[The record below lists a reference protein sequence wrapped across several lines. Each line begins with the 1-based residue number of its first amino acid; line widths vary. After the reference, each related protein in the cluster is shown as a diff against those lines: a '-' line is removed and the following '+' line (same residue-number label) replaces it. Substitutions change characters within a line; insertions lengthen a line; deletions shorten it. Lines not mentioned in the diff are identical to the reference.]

1 MGIRVAGAVVGEQ
14 PPCLRVREPE
24 TLSLI
29 MLNITARTRSILL
42 LASLASGTLAA
53 APASGPADQ
62 PLLGSADFVP
72 TAERPVGFLGDGSA
86 RYPGASPVTTWDVQ
100 TGRNIVWKT
109 PMPAWSCASPIVVGG
124 KVFVCAEPHTLL
136 CIDAASGKVLWQKDN
151 DPLELFP
158 PADAAVARRL
168 WETEVN
174 KQIEAWWILWKQRS
188 EATTRAWTRP
198 STRRGLPASSPAA
211 DALPYSFSTHDP
223 HCYKKDTP
231 QYRESAAIRHELAR
245 KYGICFE
252 YWPGSIGHTFAT
264 PVSDGQHVYV
274 SFGWGQVACYDLAG
288 TRKWLKWFKPDMA
301 VEKDAS
307 QGGYP
312 NSYFCNSPRL
322 IGDKLIVQAGCYLR
336 ALSKD
341 TGELIWETR
350 YNPLR
355 FTVGLSQIMR
365 LPGIDLLVTGHERIY
380 DLATGKVVASG
391 MIQGYGSPMVHGDTV
406 YMMQYSTHRA
416 PAGKAGGA
424 WRISADAGGKVSLR
438 SLWTHNAAS
447 WVGPVF
453 DDGLLYVD
461 GAVYDAADGAL
472 VQRLNQGTCMG
483 PHPVIAGGHYFVIH
497 NNGSTIVAEKGRGG
511 KIVSKGTVQAN
522 DPRKMF
528 KAEGEPDES
537 RKRWWDQCVYG
548 TGSVSG
554 SVVATPFFQG
564 KRFYVRTF
572 DSLLCIGE

>member
-1 MGIRVAGAVVGEQ
+1 
-14 PPCLRVREPE
+14 
-24 TLSLI
+24 
-29 MLNITARTRSILL
+29 MLNITARTCSILL
-42 LASLASGTLAA
+42 WVSLASGIIATALASA
-53 APASGPADQ
+53 QADQ

-72 TAERPVGFLGDGSA
+72 TVERPVGFLGDGSA
-86 RYPGASPVTTWDVQ
+86 SYPGATPVTTWDVQ

-109 PMPAWSCASPIVVGG
+109 PLPAWSCASPILVGG

-136 CIDAASGKVLWQKDN
+136 CVDAASGRILWQKEN

-158 PADAAVARRL
+158 PEEAAAARKIWQGEL
-168 WETEVN
+168 D
-174 KQIEAWWILWKQRS
+174 KQIVAWMAVWKQRG
-188 EATTRAWTRP
+188 AGQRP
-198 STRRGLPASSPAA
+198 HVGRGTPASAPAA
-211 DALPYSFSTHDP
+211 DKSPYAFSSHDP
-223 HCYKKDTP
+223 YCYRKDTP
-231 QYRESAAIRHELAR
+231 QYKESAAIRRELAR

-288 TRKWLKWFKPDMA
+288 ARKWLKWFQPDMA

-336 ALSKD
+336 ALSND

-355 FTVGLSQIMR
+355 YTVGLSQIMR

-424 WRISADAGGKVSLR
+424 WRVNADTGGKVSLR
-438 SLWTHNAAS
+438 SLWTHGAAS

-453 DDGLLYVD
+453 DDALLYVD
-461 GAVYDAADGAL
+461 GAVYDAAEGAL
-472 VQRLNQGTCMG
+472 IQQLNQGTSMR
-483 PHPVIAGGHYFVIH
+483 PHPVIAGAHYFILY
-497 NNGSTIVAEKGRGG
+497 NNGSTVVAEKGRDG
-511 KIVSKGTVQAN
+511 KIVFKGTVQAG
-522 DPRKMF
+522 DPRKTF
-528 KAEGEPDES
+528 TAEGEPDQV

-548 TGSVSG
+548 TDSISG

-572 DSLLCIGE
+572 DGLLCIGE